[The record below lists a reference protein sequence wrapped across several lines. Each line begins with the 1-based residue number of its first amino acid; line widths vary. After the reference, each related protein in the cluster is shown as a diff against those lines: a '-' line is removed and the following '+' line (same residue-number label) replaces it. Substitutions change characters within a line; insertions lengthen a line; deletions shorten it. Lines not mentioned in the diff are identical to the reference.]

1 MKKIVT
7 ILISFF
13 VLIVMIIGIWQI
25 TKSFQTDTTGTIKI
39 ELVDLEDTIV
49 LQKTIPFEKGDTLP
63 SLIEENFK
71 NVVFENGM
79 LMQIE
84 SFTTPTDW
92 SYFICVYVD
101 HQVSELGIS
110 SIVFKNGTVITLKL
124 TPYVPS

>member
-13 VLIVMIIGIWQI
+13 VLIAMIIGIWQI
-25 TKSFQTDTTGTIKI
+25 TKSFQADTTGTIKI

-92 SYFICVYVD
+92 SY
-101 HQVSELGIS
+101 
-110 SIVFKNGTVITLKL
+110 
-124 TPYVPS
+124 